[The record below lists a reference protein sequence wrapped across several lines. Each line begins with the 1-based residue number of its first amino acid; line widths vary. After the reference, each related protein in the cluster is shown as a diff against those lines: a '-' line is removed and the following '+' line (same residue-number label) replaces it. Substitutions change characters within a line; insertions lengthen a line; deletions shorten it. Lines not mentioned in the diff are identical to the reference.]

1 MNIEDLFRNICET
14 VSPVVDPDEIR
25 RISQKSTGSTQA
37 KPKPK
42 KKLKEKPEPSYLKQT
57 ATNKAKQ
64 RDKSPIASPLNRA
77 KSPMNSKLRN
87 TGKSDAVSKTATMGS
102 SKYEPPTEL
111 SEMIEDV
118 ATDELKLF
126 FVGFSEI
133 YSEFSVL
140 QEITTSILEN
150 MGICLKVI

>member
-1 MNIEDLFRNICET
+1 
-14 VSPVVDPDEIR
+14 
-25 RISQKSTGSTQA
+25 
-37 KPKPK
+37 
-42 KKLKEKPEPSYLKQT
+42 
-57 ATNKAKQ
+57 
-64 RDKSPIASPLNRA
+64 
-77 KSPMNSKLRN
+77 
-87 TGKSDAVSKTATMGS
+87 MGS